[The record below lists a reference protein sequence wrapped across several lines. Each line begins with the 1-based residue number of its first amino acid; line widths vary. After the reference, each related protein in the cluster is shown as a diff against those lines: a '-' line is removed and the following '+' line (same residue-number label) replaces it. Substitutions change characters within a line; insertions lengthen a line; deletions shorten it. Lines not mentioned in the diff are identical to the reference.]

1 MSNFIS
7 AGCSFTFGHELSDDF
22 ESRYP
27 SKKSWAYQLYS
38 NGSFSDYIC
47 CAKGGIGNSAIARN
61 VFQKINEVDNI
72 DCVSVMWTFISRY
85 DWAMPVHKILDEQRW
100 ASITPW
106 ETDDREDEAYKA
118 LESNKI
124 QQQLHKERQENFN
137 KAGVR
142 PFANSLYRY
151 AANDYHETFLSLKSI
166 IWLQNILEKRK
177 IPYFFT
183 LADNTLFYDN
193 MVHRKDNDKLMHNL
207 YRELDLNKWFFF
219 GERCMGFNQWAL
231 LNDYK
236 RGTTHPLDDAH
247 DDAVKL
253 MLPSFKKIIGGKNVW
268 LDKKDNQ

>member
-7 AGCSFTFGHELSDDF
+7 GGDSFTYGNELSDDY

-27 SKKSWAYQLYS
+27 SKKSWAYEIFEKSKVADNY
-38 NGSFSDYIC
+38 NC

-61 VFQKINEVDNI
+61 VFKSLNKVQNVK
-72 DCVSVMWTFISRY
+72 CVTVMWTFISRY
-85 DWAMPVHKILDEQRW
+85 DWAMNPHIVLDDNRW

-106 ETDDREDEAYKA
+106 ETDDRDEESHNA
-118 LESNKI
+118 LANNII
-124 QQQLHKERQENFN
+124 QQRLHKERQENFV

-142 PFANSLYRY
+142 PFANSLYKY
-151 AANDYHETFLSLKSI
+151 AANDYHETYLSLKSI

-193 MVHRKDNDKLMHNL
+193 FVHKKDIDNFMKCL
-207 YRELDLNKWFFF
+207 YDEIDTSNWFFF

-231 LNDYK
+231 LNDYR

-247 DDAVKL
+247 NNAVKL
-253 MLPSFKKIIGGKNVW
+253 MLPEFKKIIGGK
-268 LDKKDNQ
+268 

>member
-1 MSNFIS
+1 
-7 AGCSFTFGHELSDDF
+7 
-22 ESRYP
+22 
-27 SKKSWAYQLYS
+27 
-38 NGSFSDYIC
+38 
-47 CAKGGIGNSAIARN
+47 
-61 VFQKINEVDNI
+61 
-72 DCVSVMWTFISRY
+72 MWTFISRY

-193 MVHRKDNDKLMHNL
+193 KDHRKDIDKLMQNL
-207 YRELDLNKWFFF
+207 YSELDLTKWFFF

-231 LNDYK
+231 LNDYA
-236 RGTTHPLDDAH
+236 RGTPHPLDQAH
-247 DDAVKL
+247 RDAVKL
-253 MLPSFKKIIGGKNVW
+253 MLPSFKKIIGGK
-268 LDKKDNQ
+268 

>member
-1 MSNFIS
+1 MSNCIS
-7 AGCSFTFGHELSDDF
+7 GGCSFTFGNELSDDF

-38 NGSFSDYIC
+38 QGSFTDYIC
-47 CAKGGIGNSAIARN
+47 SAKGGIGNSAIARN
-61 VFQKINEVDNI
+61 VFKKIHEVDNI
-72 DCVSVMWTFISRY
+72 ECVSVMWTFISRY
-85 DWAMPVHKILDEQRW
+85 DWAMPPHKILDEQRW

-106 ETDDREDEAYKA
+106 ETDARTQEVNEA
-118 LESNKI
+118 LGTNEI
-124 QQQLHKERQENFN
+124 QQQLHDERQENFN

-193 MVHRKDNDKLMHNL
+193 TEHKKNTDTLMQNL
-207 YRELDLNKWFFF
+207 YSELDLTKWFFF

-231 LNDYK
+231 LNDYP

-253 MLPSFKKIIGGKNVW
+253 MLPSFKKTIGEKHVQ
-268 LDKKDNQ
+268 LD

>member
-7 AGCSFTFGHELSDDF
+7 SGCSFTFGNELSDDF

-27 SKKSWAYQLYS
+27 SKKSWAYKIFEDSRIAENYHC
-38 NGSFSDYIC
+38 I
-47 CAKGGIGNSAIARN
+47 AKGGIGNSAIARN
-61 VFQKINEVDNI
+61 VFDYINQIKNVK
-72 DCVSVMWTFISRY
+72 CVSVMWTFISRY
-85 DWAMPVHKILDEQRW
+85 DWAMEPHAVLENKRW

-106 ETDDREDEAYKA
+106 ETDNGDK
-118 LESNKI
+118 ESLKTLSGNKV
-124 QQQLHKERQENFN
+124 QQRLHKERQENFT

-142 PFANSLYRY
+142 AFANSLYRH
-151 AANDYHETFLSLKSI
+151 AANDYHETYLSLKSI

-193 MVHRKDNDKLMHNL
+193 LTHKEERDNLTKSL
-207 YRELDLNKWFFF
+207 YNELDLDKWFFF

-231 LNDYK
+231 LNDYA

-247 DDAVKL
+247 NDAVKL
-253 MLPSFKKIIGGKNVW
+253 MLPSFKKIIGGK
-268 LDKKDNQ
+268 

>member
-7 AGCSFTFGHELSDDF
+7 GGCSFTFGHELSDDF

-27 SKKSWAYQLYS
+27 SKISWAYQLYNNS
-38 NGSFSDYIC
+38 NFAENYVC
-47 CAKGGIGNSAIARN
+47 CAKCGLGNSAIARN
-61 VFQKINEVDNI
+61 VFQKINEVENVK
-72 DCVSVMWTFISRY
+72 CVSVMWTFISRY
-85 DWAMPVHKILDEQRW
+85 DWAMNPHAVLENNRW

-106 ETDDREDEAYKA
+106 ETDDGDEESHNA
-118 LESNKI
+118 LANNVI
-124 QQQLHKERQENFN
+124 QQRLHKERQENFA

-151 AANDYHETFLSLKSI
+151 AANDYHETYLSLKSI

-193 MVHRKDNDKLMHNL
+193 FTHRKDTDKLLENL
-207 YRELDLNKWFFF
+207 YNELDLNRWFFF

-231 LNDYK
+231 LNDYP

-247 DDAVKL
+247 NNAVKL
-253 MLPSFKKIIGGKNVW
+253 MLPKFKKTIGGK
-268 LDKKDNQ
+268 